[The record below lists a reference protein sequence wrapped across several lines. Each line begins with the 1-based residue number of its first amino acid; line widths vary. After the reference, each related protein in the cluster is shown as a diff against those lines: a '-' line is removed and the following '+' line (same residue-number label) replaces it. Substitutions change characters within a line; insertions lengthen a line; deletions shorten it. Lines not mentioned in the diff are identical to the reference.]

1 MEWDLASLRAVRSST
16 RENQSNE
23 RADNC
28 RQANVQ
34 MQLFHLLPLGSI
46 RPWRTRKKGEI
57 RRQGQWPNTEGNLG
71 EGCRSSGPRGGP
83 LGDHLSGRRWRWT
96 LSRDLRDVPAF

>member
-28 RQANVQ
+28 RQANVE

-46 RPWRTRKKGEI
+46 RPWRTRKKGGDSPTRAVAQYGGESGGRMSVFRPEGRAV
-57 RRQGQWPNTEGNLG
+57 RRSPQRKEM
-71 EGCRSSGPRGGP
+71 EV
-83 LGDHLSGRRWRWT
+83 DT
-96 LSRDLRDVPAF
+96 LT